1 MVGDGILIA
10 GPKPKPVTRV
20 EIARSFSYKLDM
32 KRYDQ
37 KWYENRDFF
46 CSAKA
51 ECAFD
56 DAEDVASSLFS
67 FCKAQVLA
75 DLKVYIREVKQHLKE
90 VA

>member
-1 MVGDGILIA
+1 MSDTSLLIR
-10 GPKPKPVTRV
+10 GPRPKPVLRM

-32 KRYDQ
+32 KRYDP

-51 ECAFD
+51 ECAFE
-56 DAEDVASSLFS
+56 DAEEVAASLFQ
-67 FCKAQVLA
+67 FCKAQILA